1 MNEQFF
7 SSYRNQQP
15 YVAKSLSEIYDLLS
29 AFIGDAPRMEDRL
42 DHFSYYNI
50 DTRFD
55 QLVQSF
61 GVVRKKLGEE
71 RYARLVDLAA
81 RTKALYLED
90 PEDTNGKTME
100 GIKLVWEMEE
110 VIQDARKRRV
120 KAKLPDDDGEV
131 TGD

>member
-1 MNEQFF
+1 MSGFT
-7 SSYRNQQP
+7 SSYRNPKP
-15 YVAKSLSEIYDLLS
+15 YVPQSLSEIYDFLS
-29 AFIGDAPRMEDRL
+29 SFIGYAPTMKDPSGRYPEDNVDTQFDRL
-42 DHFSYYNI
+42 
-50 DTRFD
+50 
-55 QLVQSF
+55 VESF
-61 GVVRKKLGEE
+61 GIVRKKLGEE

-90 PEDTNGKTME
+90 PGETNGKTME

-110 VIQDARKRRV
+110 IIQDARKRRV

>member
-1 MNEQFF
+1 MSDYVSPF
-7 SSYRNQQP
+7 RNPRP
-15 YVAKSLSEIYDLLS
+15 YIPQSLSEIYDFLS
-29 AFIGDAPRMEDRL
+29 YFIGNAPTMKDRSGHFPED
-42 DHFSYYNI
+42 NI
-50 DTRFD
+50 DTQFD
-55 QLVQSF
+55 TLVKSF
-61 GVVRKKLGEE
+61 GVVREKLGEE

-90 PEDTNGKTME
+90 PDDTNGKTME

-120 KAKLPDDDGEV
+120 QAKLPDDDGEV